1 MQPVLMSIQVGLPRT
16 HADGW
21 RTAFFKDVLAGA
33 VWLGPTNL
41 AGDGQGNRKVHGG
54 RDKAVLAYAAAHY
67 ALWRAELE
75 RPDLPFGAFAENFTI
90 SGLDEGNVCIGDV
103 YAIGEASVQVSQ
115 PRQPCSN
122 ISRRWRIDRLTQC
135 VEQTGRSGWYLRVLA
150 EAFVE
155 AGMAVELLERPR
167 PEWPVERA
175 THAMQRRKSN
185 PAEAAALAALPE
197 LSVAWRQT
205 LRKVLA
211 A

>member
-21 RTAFFKDVLAGA
+21 RTAFFKDVVAGA

-54 RDKAVLAYAAAHY
+54 RDKAVLAYAADHY
-67 ALWRAELE
+67 RVWRAELE

-103 YAIGEASVQVSQ
+103 YAIGEARVQVSQ

-122 ISRRWRIDRLTQC
+122 ISRRWRIDGLTQC

-155 AGMAVELLERPR
+155 AGMTVELLERPR
-167 PEWPVERA
+167 PAWPVERA
-175 THAMQRRKSN
+175 THAMQRRKST

-197 LSVAWRQT
+197 LSVAWRRT
-205 LRKVLA
+205 LQQVVA

>member
-21 RTAFFKDVLAGA
+21 RTAFFKDVVARA

-54 RDKAVLAYAAAHY
+54 RDKAVLAYAADHY
-67 ALWRAELE
+67 PVWRAELE

-90 SGLDEGNVCIGDV
+90 SGLDENTVCIGDV
-103 YAIGEASVQVSQ
+103 YAIGEARVQVSQ

-122 ISRRWRIDRLTQC
+122 ITRRWRIDGLTQC
-135 VEQTGRSGWYLRVLA
+135 VEKTGRSGWYLRVLA

-155 AGMAVELLERPR
+155 AGMTVELLQRPR
-167 PEWPVERA
+167 AEWTIERA

-197 LSVAWRQT
+197 LSVDWRRT
-205 LRKVLA
+205 LQKVVA

>member
-21 RTAFFKDVLAGA
+21 RTAFFKDVVAGG

-67 ALWRAELE
+67 PLWRAELE

-103 YAIGEASVQVSQ
+103 YAIGEARLQVSQ

-122 ISRRWRIDRLTQC
+122 ISRRWRIDGLTQC

-155 AGMAVELLERPR
+155 ARMTVELLERPR
-167 PEWPVERA
+167 PAWPVERA

-197 LSVAWRQT
+197 LSVDWRRT
-205 LRKVLA
+205 LQKVVA